1 MKPPLSPGLDAC
13 TATVSLNLGAQGAR
27 GFGRKQ
33 PSGFPPLGPLP
44 LFSLVRLLLLTLLL
58 CLFPGVLLIKKDRR
72 GKQADG
78 HQAPVRFRGT
88 G

>member
-1 MKPPLSPGLDAC
+1 MKSPLSPGLDAC

-27 GFGRKQ
+27 GFRTEQ
-33 PSGFPPLGPLP
+33 PLRPLPWAPPLLP
-44 LFSLVRLLLLTLLL
+44 CWAPCADLAFVCVSWLL
-58 CLFPGVLLIKKDRR
+58 KKDRG

-78 HQAPVRFRGT
+78 HQAPVRLQGT

>member
-1 MKPPLSPGLDAC
+1 MKSPLSPGLDAC

-27 GFGRKQ
+27 GFRREQ
-33 PSGFPPLGPLP
+33 PSASPPLGALP
-44 LFSLVRLLLLTLLL
+44 LFSLVWLLMLTLLL
-58 CLFPGVLLIKKDRR
+58 CLFPGVLLIKKDRG